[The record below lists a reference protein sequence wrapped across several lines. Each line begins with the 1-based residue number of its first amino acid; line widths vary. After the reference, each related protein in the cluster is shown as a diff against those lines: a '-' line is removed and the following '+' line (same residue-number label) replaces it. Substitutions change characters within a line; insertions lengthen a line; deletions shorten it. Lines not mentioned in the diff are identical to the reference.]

1 VKLTPKQRKFADNYI
16 KTGNATESAIKAG
29 YSENTARAI
38 GAENLTKP
46 NIKKYVEQR
55 LTKQSDNTIA
65 SAEEILQYLTKVVRA
80 EIKEKSYKYVDGELE
95 EMEYD
100 PDIRDRTK
108 AAELLGKRYGVFID
122 RLEANISVKGLED
135 FFGDSE

>member
-1 VKLTPKQRKFADNYI
+1 MKLTPKQRKFADNYI